1 MTELNEWQ
9 QQQCRSNKLLAVW
22 TGLWVLT
29 LALASFGPK
38 QWWDSSIMTYVA
50 SVVNIIMGAAMIW
63 ANKRHLDHQDEL
75 QRKVQLEA
83 MSLAL
88 GISVVLGLAATSLTQ
103 NRLLGFDFEISHL
116 MMVLGVTYIVALLLG
131 MRKYR

>member
-1 MTELNEWQ
+1 MVGQFDNDL
-9 QQQCRSNKLLAVW
+9 C
-22 TGLWVLT
+22 
-29 LALASFGPK
+29 SF
-38 QWWDSSIMTYVA
+38 
-50 SVVNIIMGAAMIW
+50 VVNIIMGAAMIW

-103 NRLLGFDFEISHL
+103 NSLLGFDFEISHL

>member
-1 MTELNEWQ
+1 
-9 QQQCRSNKLLAVW
+9 
-22 TGLWVLT
+22 
-29 LALASFGPK
+29 
-38 QWWDSSIMTYVA
+38 MTYLA
-50 SVVNIIMGAAMIW
+50 TVVNIIMGAAMIW

-103 NRLLGFDFEISHL
+103 NSLLGFDFEISHL

-131 MRKYR
+131 MRKYQ

>member
-1 MTELNEWQ
+1 MTERNEWQ

-38 QWWDSSIMTYVA
+38 QWWDSSTMTYVA

-103 NRLLGFDFEISHL
+103 NSLLGFDFEISHFF
-116 MMVLGVTYIVALLLG
+116 
-131 MRKYR
+131 